1 MRSLLLAG
9 AMAIALATPA
19 YAVLQLSITANG
31 QTFSC
36 SDGEVSCDQSG
47 GANNLLTID
56 TTIGGAFVELTLTQS
71 TFGKPDS
78 IQLSSSNIINESG
91 APISISFAASDT
103 GFIPPVR
110 QIENSGSL
118 TFNNAVGSAA
128 SSLTFLANGTVLEM
142 VSGTPM
148 TDPDSFAGSNFAA
161 FVANSPFSMEEQAT
175 LNLIAGGSITGFNQ
189 SMTTSGIP
197 EAKTWAM
204 ALIGFAFLGIAGL
217 RRKRLARF
225 AAI

>member
-1 MRSLLLAG
+1 
-9 AMAIALATPA
+9 MAIALATPA

-56 TTIGGAFVELTLTQS
+56 TTVGGAFVELTLTQS